1 MTKIKIMTFLFLQK
15 KKKEKNR
22 HRASNLF
29 WLLDSSSISAKTL
42 YEVKGVSSHSVSPLS
57 SFDADCVPVRK
68 GGHPVWVYLESPGGS
83 SSLPWSG
90 TVRWI
95 AADLKDNKNSLSMF
109 VFYASLLNKS
119 QPNPETRR

>member
-15 KKKEKNR
+15 KRKKR
-22 HRASNLF
+22 IGTSNLF

-95 AADLKDNKNSLSMF
+95 AADLEDNKNSLSTF